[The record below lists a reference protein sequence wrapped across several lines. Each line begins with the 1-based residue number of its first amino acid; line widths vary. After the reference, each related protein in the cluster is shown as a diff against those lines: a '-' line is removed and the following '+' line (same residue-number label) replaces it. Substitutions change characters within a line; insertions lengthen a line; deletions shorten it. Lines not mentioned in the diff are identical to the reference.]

1 MRNPI
6 SVLLRDTALSFLP
19 EGMRAIH
26 RPDSTVT
33 LIRATTITGI
43 LQFLLFTTLT
53 VMRYRAFAL
62 LRGRQWS
69 PVIGGASDA
78 VHVTAMLILTLEF
91 LIQPI
96 SLILIY
102 FSIEGMARFVSG
114 LVLEQPLASLPA
126 VVVLKIQ
133 VWRREKRATDQAR
146 QQPPDVVEIISDGE
160 NVRIASCLPKL
171 TWTPTITIGFHGHWY
186 LVEREEKGVDPH
198 IYIYVLKRAPTGRV
212 LRAYEE
218 YPPVEP
224 ASPASASR

>member
-1 MRNPI
+1 MRDRI
-6 SVLLRDTALSFLP
+6 AALLRDAALSFLP

-26 RPDSTVT
+26 RPHSTVT
-33 LIRATTITGI
+33 LIRATTVTGI
-43 LQFLLFTTLT
+43 LQFLVFTTLT
-53 VMRYRAFAL
+53 VLRYRTFAL

-78 VHVTAMLILTLEF
+78 VHVTAMLVLTLEF

-96 SLILIY
+96 SLMLIY
-102 FSIEGMARFVSG
+102 FSIEGLTRFVSG
-114 LVLEQPLASLPA
+114 LALEESLATLPA
-126 VVVLKIQ
+126 VVALKIQ
-133 VWRREKRATDQAR
+133 AWRREKRAADHAK

-160 NVRIASCLPKL
+160 HVRIASCLPKL
-171 TWTPTITIGFHGHWY
+171 TWTPTITVGFLGHWY

-218 YPPVEP
+218 YPPGEP
-224 ASPASASR
+224 ATPTSASR